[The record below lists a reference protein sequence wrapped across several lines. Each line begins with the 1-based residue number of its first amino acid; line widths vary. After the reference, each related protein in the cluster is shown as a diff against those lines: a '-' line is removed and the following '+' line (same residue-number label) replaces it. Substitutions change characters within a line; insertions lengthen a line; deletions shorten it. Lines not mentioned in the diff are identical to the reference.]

1 MKTLSLILL
10 LLTTGIFAQTNWH
23 VAMNGSDTTGNGSIN
38 QPFASLKKAE
48 SMVQAGDTVFVH
60 QGTYYNE
67 TFGDGDIWNTDDLM
81 TLSAHGSPGN
91 YIVFMPYQ
99 NEQVTLKSDAKY
111 NIRIKNSSYIKI
123 TGFEFEGVGQ
133 DITQSMADT
142 AWGLYKDTNGVIHDL
157 AVELNIDINDPA
169 IRGTTISKPVLNN
182 IKKPTYYN
190 GHGLVCV
197 NSHHIVFSDNTI
209 HDFPASGLRA
219 DKSNHVTITNN
230 TIYHNTYWTSAGVGA
245 LTIAAS
251 KDLPNSDTATGVKIK
266 VQKNYVHHNENRL
279 ISWNPSKNFIHMVID
294 EGSGIFFTRNA
305 DTYHYGKVLVANN
318 ISAFNGASGIV
329 IHKTDRAIVE
339 FNTVYKNGT
348 TNDGTP
354 AGIGMNNV
362 NEVTIR
368 NNISYVQPDHW
379 AMGKV
384 GGTLNNVTITNNI
397 IYNENGSEP
406 VYHNIPNA
414 GFTITNPLLIDPD
427 NGDFRL
433 QSGSPAIDAGIVST
447 YTNDDYLSQAR
458 DAYPDI
464 GAYEFAANAIVEYT
478 SSNIQVYPN
487 PADDYINLKGNL
499 KARQK
504 IAVYDLAGKMLI
516 STQTIVDTQKIT
528 IPLYTLKSGIY
539 LLKSGNFKH
548 LFIKK

>member
-1 MKTLSLILL
+1 MKALSLILM
-10 LLTTGIFAQTNWH
+10 LLTTGLFAQTNWH
-23 VAMNGSDTTGNGSIN
+23 VAMNGSDATGNGSMN
-38 QPFASLKKAE
+38 QPYATLKKAGT
-48 SMVQAGDTVFVH
+48 MVQAGDTVFVH
-60 QGTYYNE
+60 QGTYYNKN
-67 TFGDGDIWNTDDLM
+67 FGDGDIWKTDDLM
-81 TLSAHGSPGN
+81 YLSAHGSPDN

-99 NEQVTLKSDAKY
+99 NDHVVLKSDGKFA
-111 NIRIKNSSYIKI
+111 IRLKNASYIKV
-123 TGFEFEGVGQ
+123 TGFEFEGIGQ
-133 DITQSMADT
+133 DITQAMADA
-142 AWGLYKDTNGVIHDL
+142 AWGLYKDANGVVHDL
-157 AVELNIDINDPA
+157 AVELNIDINDPT
-169 IRGTTISKPVLNN
+169 IRGTTISKPVLDN
-182 IKKPTYYN
+182 IKKPSYYN
-190 GHGLVCV
+190 GRGLVCAQ
-197 NSHHIVFSDNTI
+197 SHHIVFSNNII

-219 DKSNHVTITNN
+219 DKSSHVTITNN
-230 TIYHNTYWTSAGVGA
+230 TIYYNTYWTSVGVGA
-245 LTIAAS
+245 LTVAVS
-251 KDLPNSDTATGVKIK
+251 NDLPNGDTSTSVKIK

-305 DTYHYGKVLVANN
+305 DTYHYGKALIANN

-348 TNDGTP
+348 TNDGAP

-384 GGTLNNVTITNNI
+384 GGSLNNVTITNNI
-397 IYNENGSEP
+397 IYNENGSEL
-406 VYHNIPNA
+406 VYHNIPNT

-433 QSGSPAIDAGIVST
+433 QANSPAIDAGIVST
-447 YTNDDYLSQAR
+447 YTNDDYLSQTR
-458 DAYPDI
+458 DANPDI
-464 GAYEFAANAIVEYT
+464 GAYEFAATGITEYT
-478 SSNIQVYPN
+478 SLNLQVYPN
-487 PADDYINLKGNL
+487 PAIDYINLKGNL
-499 KARQK
+499 KAYQK
-504 IAVYDLAGKMLI
+504 ISVYDLTGKILI
-516 STQTIVDTQKIT
+516 SVKLNADKQKIT
-528 IPLYTLKSGIY
+528 LPLYTLKSGIY